1 MTSLQAPEES
11 MLPDGRQRKDEAE
24 MVYMHFFDKTL
35 QPFEFHD
42 RFKLDRYTRYIIP
55 SGWQEQMQRAVR
67 TGFDYDMLQRYLAYH
82 RRAIHVLDCEI
93 AQHPAI
99 CATHMRAATQ
109 QAGRYLAFRTGIA
122 DLQTCYK
129 KLDSHRRI
137 VCMLNCD
144 KQVMLNDIRRVSL
157 IHNPHSF
164 YD

>member
-1 MTSLQAPEES
+1 MTSLQTPEES

-82 RRAIHVLDCEI
+82 RRAIHVLD
-93 AQHPAI
+93 
-99 CATHMRAATQ
+99 TRMRAATQ
-109 QAGRYLAFRTGIA
+109 QAGRDLAFRTDIV

-137 VCMLNCD
+137 VCMLNCN

-157 IHNPHSF
+157 VHNPP
-164 YD
+164 